1 MSSLLLICYCD
12 IQRCNIHRY
21 WHTWLSWPLD
31 ALLMKTE
38 ILSCSWIVE
47 RSSLHF
53 ICYCDIQRCNLHRY
67 WRTWLSSPLAA
78 SLLLLIPKNPS
89 LQLNCQMSSVLYIC
103 YCGIQYSIAIST
115 GTGAPDSPHSQLHL
129 LLCLDWRQVQLAG
142 IPRTHFPLCLFAHFF
157 LRFIFVINLRK
168 ILGHASS
175 LLRCVTE
182 NGYMKGLMHC

>member
-1 MSSLLLICYCD
+1 MPRVKSSCVSGKLYPYC
-12 IQRCNIHRY
+12 
-21 WHTWLSWPLD
+21 S
-31 ALLMKTE
+31 K
-38 ILSCSWIVE
+38 
-47 RSSLHF
+47 RSSLPF
-53 ICYCDIQRCNLHRY
+53 ICYCDIQRWNLHRC
-67 WRTWLSSPLAA
+67 WRTWLSVE
-78 SLLLLIPKNPS
+78 LLICRLCS
-89 LQLNCQMSSVLYIC
+89 WFATVT
-103 YCGIQYSIAIST
+103 YSIAIST

-182 NGYMKGLMHC
+182 NGYIKGLMHY